1 MNQTVNETV
10 TLVMKE
16 LREIRKRIEELE
28 RKLDD
33 LLDSELTE
41 EELREV
47 REIIEACKTGKMK
60 TYTLEELK
68 KELEIDV

>member
-1 MNQTVNETV
+1 MNETVNETV